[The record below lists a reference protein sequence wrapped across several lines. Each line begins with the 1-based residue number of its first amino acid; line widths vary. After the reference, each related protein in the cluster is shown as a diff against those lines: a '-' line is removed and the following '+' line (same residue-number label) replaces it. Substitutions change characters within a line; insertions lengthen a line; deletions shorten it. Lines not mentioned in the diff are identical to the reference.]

1 MVSADVVL
9 SILPPSL
16 WLMKLCCRQRRGLG
30 AFFIL
35 HLVKSDGS
43 ASVCACR
50 NQNVIQTQRARL
62 NVGESALNLSKDP
75 LRTTRTWARSKN
87 SQSRQL
93 LKRFAC
99 FTSAHSLPIPS
110 RLHATWWGGGSK
122 PTSMQY
128 FNTCCAVNCDKSAE
142 LTPNLLPYLDTVIE
156 ASAPLHPQT
165 SQTPTKQAHTVPTT
179 GSLQ

>member
-1 MVSADVVL
+1 MLYFSTF
-9 SILPPSL
+9 PP
-16 WLMKLCCRQRRGLG
+16 
-30 AFFIL
+30 
-35 HLVKSDGS
+35 
-43 ASVCACR
+43 
-50 NQNVIQTQRARL
+50 
-62 NVGESALNLSKDP
+62 DP
-75 LRTTRTWARSKN
+75 LET
-87 SQSRQL
+87 
-93 LKRFAC
+93 AC
-99 FTSAHSLPIPS
+99 DVM
-110 RLHATWWGGGSK
+110 GGGSK